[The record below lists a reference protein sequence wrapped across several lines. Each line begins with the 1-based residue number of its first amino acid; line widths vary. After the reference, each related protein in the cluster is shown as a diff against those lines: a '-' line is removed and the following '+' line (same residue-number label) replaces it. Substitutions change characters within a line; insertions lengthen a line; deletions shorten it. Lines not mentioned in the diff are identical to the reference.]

1 MKKNFISKRMNLDEN
16 MLKCAAYY
24 YRMCKQLPER
34 MGKKHF
40 PPKRRDLLKVWF
52 EEAAEKQR
60 DGHFGVFGFGG
71 LLHYSDL

>member
-1 MKKNFISKRMNLDEN
+1 
-16 MLKCAAYY
+16 
-24 YRMCKQLPER
+24 MCKQLPER

-60 DGHFGVFGFGG
+60 DGHFGVFGFRG